1 MESHPLKFFAG
12 FSNFFSS
19 QKGGFD
25 GGTHEQRTL
34 CLRVLFIRGLHARFD
49 LEERRRRGPH
59 MSYIEHAPPWA
70 EIDPDLEKLFHPASA
85 FNHPQDV
92 VRDPDLTTEEKRA
105 ILSSWASDA
114 CAVES
119 QPAAR
124 LPPGAKQP
132 VGFDEIV
139 DALRS
144 LSRSPNGSVWYDC
157 TDPAV
162 GTNKTAVSS

>member
-1 MESHPLKFFAG
+1 M
-12 FSNFFSS
+12 N
-19 QKGGFD
+19 
-25 GGTHEQRTL
+25 
-34 CLRVLFIRGLHARFD
+34 
-49 LEERRRRGPH
+49 
-59 MSYIEHAPPWA
+59 YIGHAPPWA

-92 VRDPDLTTEEKRA
+92 VRDPDRTTEEKRA

>member
-1 MESHPLKFFAG
+1 MIHI
-12 FSNFFSS
+12 
-19 QKGGFD
+19 
-25 GGTHEQRTL
+25 EQ
-34 CLRVLFIRGLHARFD
+34 A
-49 LEERRRRGPH
+49 
-59 MSYIEHAPPWA
+59 SPWA
-70 EIDPDLEKLFHPASA
+70 EIDPDLENLFHPASA
-85 FNHPQDV
+85 FDHPQDV

-119 QPAAR
+119 QPAVR

-144 LSRSPNGSVWYDC
+144 LDRDSLPKWKRVLRQHRSGSTEKQNGGFPI
-157 TDPAV
+157 T
-162 GTNKTAVSS
+162 

>member
-1 MESHPLKFFAG
+1 MSNIPLAPLWSHI
-12 FSNFFSS
+12 S
-19 QKGGFD
+19 
-25 GGTHEQRTL
+25 
-34 CLRVLFIRGLHARFD
+34 
-49 LEERRRRGPH
+49 
-59 MSYIEHAPPWA
+59 
-70 EIDPDLEKLFHPASA
+70 DPELDSLLHPASA
-85 FNHPQDV
+85 FDHPQDV

-119 QPAAR
+119 QPAVR

-144 LSRSPNGSVWYDC
+144 LDGESLPKWKRVLHRA
-157 TDPAV
+157 PAV
-162 GTNKTAVSS
+162 GKNKTAASP